1 MLQKI
6 KKNVSITILS
16 TIFIKEMNSNL
27 KETGDEKKKVKT
39 ILVSCDS
46 TFMLMDQTSFLL
58 FKSS

>member
-39 ILVSCDS
+39 ILVSCDP